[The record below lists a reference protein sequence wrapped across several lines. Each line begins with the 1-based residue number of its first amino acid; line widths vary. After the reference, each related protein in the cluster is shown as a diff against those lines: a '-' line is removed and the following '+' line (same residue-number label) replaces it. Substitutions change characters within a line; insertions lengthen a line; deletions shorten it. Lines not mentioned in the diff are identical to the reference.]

1 MASLSL
7 SLTSAPHLRFITYR
21 SYTNCPTCCPDSDSA
36 HPFPLP
42 LIVSP
47 ELSEA
52 SFRPG
57 AAGAGEGGG
66 CQPSRRAPGTRPLA
80 GGAAAGSRRC
90 PIGAGQP
97 AGGSRV
103 SRGLIPRALARADTR
118 RCVSRPPPCVWR
130 RREGEPMEFL
140 CHRAAQVAL

>member
-21 SYTNCPTCCPDSDSA
+21 SYTNCPTCRPDSDSA

-47 ELSEA
+47 ELSEV
-52 SFRPG
+52 SFRRG

-66 CQPSRRAPGTRPLA
+66 CQPSRRAPGTRPVA

-103 SRGLIPRALARADTR
+103 SRGLIPRALARAFRGLPPASGGGVKGNPRSSFATGQ
-118 RCVSRPPPCVWR
+118 SRWHFNA
-130 RREGEPMEFL
+130 FL
-140 CHRAAQVAL
+140 V

>member
-1 MASLSL
+1 M
-7 SLTSAPHLRFITYR
+7 
-21 SYTNCPTCCPDSDSA
+21 
-36 HPFPLP
+36 
-42 LIVSP
+42 
-47 ELSEA
+47 
-52 SFRPG
+52 RPM
-57 AAGAGEGGG
+57 
-66 CQPSRRAPGTRPLA
+66 A

-118 RCVSRPPPCVWR
+118 RCVWR

-140 CHRAAQVAL
+140 CHGAEQVAL